1 MLIDVAELVAER
13 SYEEILK
20 LFLRVDEIQMDSEFT
35 NMVFD
40 AFMAQKREMDRADEA
55 T

>member
-1 MLIDVAELVAER
+1 MLIDLADLIVER
-13 SYEEILK
+13 NYKEVLK
-20 LFLRVDEIQMDSEFT
+20 LFLRVDEIMADSDFT